1 MNDDNEPAEWGS
13 DEFTLDS
20 KWKYKNKETSDLLEV
35 NQAHS
40 EIDNAE
46 KFFKVNV
53 CIYYLLIWTMKLLA
67 MLMKW

>member
-1 MNDDNEPAEWGS
+1 MNDDNEPAKWGS

-35 NQAHS
+35 NQTHS

-46 KFFKVNV
+46 KLFKVNV
-53 CIYYLLIWTMKLLA
+53 CIYYLLIWTMKLLIY
-67 MLMKW
+67 